1 MLKNGAQSVGFLQ
14 YTCGTSCAI
23 PLSKSLKDIKPHP
36 FQETMPHHIDNPPFS
51 RKDAIWSGW
60 LISRIPSLIPF
71 RPWKQYWFVLADG
84 RIHYFKHAGSVP
96 LHGCRMISRTSND
109 PEEPLG
115 FVLEINP
122 RVFGQSLEDTIVN
135 ESEECTREI
144 PVVVERCV
152 SYLREN
158 GLYEEGIFRLN
169 GRSSMVQQLQDIFD
183 NGEVPDF
190 DSYGASS
197 HTVASL
203 LKRYFQYLPEPI
215 IPWRHCR
222 YFIPAM
228 QRLQQCEDEGR
239 RQLVIQLA
247 LLPKVNY
254 NLLKFLCRFLHEVH
268 KFEAHNKMGLGNLAN
283 IFAPHI
289 LRPQHAEG
297 SFLLGSTALSL
308 QLVHYLI
315 RNQDKVFP
323 PISTIQM
330 HCALTAKDFIAH
342 EKLAK
347 ECAKRA
353 SLQESKY
360 LNHTPM
366 GTPEEEPRMAKRAL
380 RPREVTQEEE
390 ECGEMFNYVNGE
402 VTDGDIENGINDC
415 SVHSIYENLEIPTNS
430 TQHSVSLI
438 ESLKSRI
445 SEVPSKPRTQT
456 EHKAK
461 RYGVSYR
468 DPSSIMSPA
477 FNGPKSSSYSNGTSQ
492 ASHPKDEAV
501 GRGKKPKV
509 LKGDVHSQLPH
520 GTTYQNIELGV
531 SSMPNGKESR
541 HTNGEVLSKPLPEMP
556 PKYGE
561 HIHNSTPK
569 MVGDY
574 SNETFTTPYG
584 VKMAPLINGEGPG
597 HMQSMRNR
605 LRQKDD
611 ELSKLQKS
619 MERLKKEYE
628 SMKLKLNVEES
639 ARLNAE
645 EENQQLHI
653 ELEYLRRCLA
663 SR

>member
-1 MLKNGAQSVGFLQ
+1 MATVCKNPDQ
-14 YTCGTSCAI
+14 
-23 PLSKSLKDIKPHP
+23 PDILGKPFMMCSP
-36 FQETMPHHIDNPPFS
+36 KQAELDVWEREI
-51 RKDAIWSGW
+51 RKLRG
-60 LISRIPSLIPF
+60 
-71 RPWKQYWFVLADG
+71 G
-84 RIHYFKHAGSVP
+84 
-96 LHGCRMISRTSND
+96 
-109 PEEPLG
+109 
-115 FVLEINP
+115 
-122 RVFGQSLEDTIVN
+122 VFGQSLEDTIVN

-152 SYLREN
+152 SHLRETGMN
-158 GLYEEGIFRLN
+158 EEGIFRLN
-169 GRSSMVQQLQDIFD
+169 GRTSMIQELQDIFD
-183 NGEVPDF
+183 GGNVPDF
-190 DSYGASS
+190 EAYSASS

-228 QRLQQCEDEGR
+228 QRLQECEEDGR

-254 NLLKFLCRFLHEVH
+254 NLLKYLCRFLHEVH
-268 KFEAHNKMGLGNLAN
+268 KFEAQNKMGLGNLAN

-297 SFLLGSTALSL
+297 NFLLGSTALSL

-330 HCALTAKDFIAH
+330 HCAMTTSDYLKH
-342 EKLAK
+342 ERLAK

-353 SLQESKY
+353 SLQENKY
-360 LNHTPM
+360 LNHTLPL
-366 GTPEEEPRMAKRAL
+366 PDEEPVLRTKKAL
-380 RPREVTQEEE
+380 RPKEIVQQEEE
-390 ECGEMFNYVNGE
+390 EDTTNYVN
-402 VTDGDIENGINDC
+402 TDLTDNDIESSLLDC
-415 SVHSIYENLEIPTNS
+415 SVHSIYENLEIPQNS
-430 TQHSVSLI
+430 PQHCVSLI

-445 SEVPSKPRTQT
+445 SEVPPKPRAYT

-468 DPSSIMSPA
+468 DPSSIMPAPYNGQKSP
-477 FNGPKSSSYSNGTSQ
+477 SYTNGTPPSKP
-492 ASHPKDEAV
+492 STSPPKEDAF

-509 LKGDVHSQLPH
+509 VKGDVHSQEHH
-520 GTTYQNIELGV
+520 GTTYQNIELG
-531 SSMPNGKESR
+531 SSGGLTNGKESR
-541 HTNGEVLSKPLPEMP
+541 HTNGDILIKPLPELP

-561 HIHNSTPK
+561 HIHNSVPK

-574 SNETFTTPYG
+574 SNESFNVPYANNL
-584 VKMAPLINGEGPG
+584 KIPHLINGEVTG
-597 HMQSMRNR
+597 HMQGLRNK

-611 ELSKLQKS
+611 ELSKLRKS
-619 MERLKKEYE
+619 VDRMKKELE
-628 SMKLKLNVEES
+628 SMKLRVNVEES

-653 ELEYLRRCLA
+653 ELEYLRRCL
-663 SR
+663 SNR